1 MRFYSKIGLEIVVP
15 IAIVMLFVIGML
27 LSSGGSTWPV
37 VVFLLLLNGLFAYL
51 FTHTYYEIKEDE
63 LIISSG
69 FLFNGRVSIS
79 DIREIRE
86 TNNPLSAPA
95 ISLDRLE
102 LRYGK
107 NKYVLISPKDKK
119 GFIDS
124 MLSLNPSIAVK
135 YKKKTSG

>member
-1 MRFYSKIGLEIVVP
+1 MRFYSKIGLEIVLP

-27 LSSGGSTWPV
+27 LSSEGTWPV
-37 VVFLLLLNGLFAYL
+37 VIFLLLLNGLFAYL
-51 FTHTYYEIKEDE
+51 FTHTYYEITDDE
-63 LIISSG
+63 LIIRSG
-69 FLFNGRVSIS
+69 FLFNGRVRIN

-86 TNNPLSAPA
+86 TNNPLSSPA

-124 MLSLNPSIAVK
+124 ILSLNPSIAVK
-135 YKKKTSG
+135 YKKRTSG

>member
-1 MRFYSKIGLEIVVP
+1 MRFYSKIGLEIVLP

-27 LSSGGSTWPV
+27 LRSEGTWPV
-37 VVFLLLLNGLFAYL
+37 VLFLLLLNGFIAYL
-51 FTHTYYEIKEDE
+51 FTQTYYEINGHE
-63 LIISSG
+63 LKIKSG
-69 FLFNGRVSIS
+69 FLFNSRVDVN

-86 TNNPLSAPA
+86 TNNPLSSPA

-102 LRYGK
+102 VRYGK

-124 MLSLNPSIAVK
+124 IVSVNPSISIK
-135 YKKKTSG
+135 YKKQPMQ

>member
-15 IAIVMLFVIGML
+15 IAVVMLFVIGML
-27 LSSGGSTWPV
+27 LSSEGTWPV

-51 FTHTYYEIKEDE
+51 FTHTYYEIKDDE
-63 LIISSG
+63 LIIRSG
-69 FLFNGRVSIS
+69 FLFNGRVRINE
-79 DIREIRE
+79 IREIRE

-102 LRYGK
+102 IRYGK
-107 NKYVLISPKDKK
+107 SKYVLISPKDKK

-124 MLSLNPSIAVK
+124 ILSLNPSIAVK
-135 YKKKTSG
+135 YKKKAKG

>member
-27 LSSGGSTWPV
+27 LRSEGTWPV
-37 VVFLLLLNGLFAYL
+37 VLFLLLLNGIFAYL
-51 FTHTYYEIKEDE
+51 FTQTFYEINGTE
-63 LIISSG
+63 LKIKSG
-69 FLFNGRVSIS
+69 FLYNHMVDIN
-79 DIREIRE
+79 DIREIKE
-86 TNNPLSAPA
+86 TNNPLSSPA

-102 LRYGK
+102 VRYGK

-124 MLSLNPSIAVK
+124 IVSVNPSISVK
-135 YKKKTSG
+135 YKK